1 MDTLLDALQEGRL
14 LELPDNNK
22 DDALHFLAH
31 ILEAIPSIPTGTDIV
46 GLALAKETAANTALG
61 KGWACLHA
69 RVPFEND
76 LMCVVGWSPTGID
89 YGAPDGIPVSILVM
103 YVVPSNQRNQ
113 YLKEVSTLA
122 KALTRYTGAEQLRPL
137 TELNAV
143 RDHLLDLISAT
154 KEAAGPDTRAR
165 MIQLQARPR
174 VEALAA
180 TDLSTLILE
189 PVLLIGGP
197 QMKAVV
203 LGQNVAVVEALD
215 VAQNL
220 IEEIAARG
228 VFQNGGWRVI
238 KRGAVTYQG
247 DRVVYDCLAV
257 KAAGGPAKES

>member
-22 DDALHFLAH
+22 EDALHFLAH
-31 ILEAIPSIPTGTDIV
+31 ILEAIPSVPTGTDIV

-61 KGWACLHA
+61 KGWSCLHA

-89 YGAPDGIPVSILVM
+89 YGAPDGIPVSIVVM
-103 YVVPSNQRNQ
+103 YLVPSNQRNP

-122 KALTRYTGAEQLRPL
+122 KALASYAGADQLRSF

-143 RDHLLDLISAT
+143 RDCLLDLISAT
-154 KEAAGPDTRAR
+154 KETIGSDTRAR

-180 TDLSTLILE
+180 PDLSSLILE
-189 PVLLIGGP
+189 PVMLIAGP
-197 QMKAVV
+197 NMKAVV
-203 LGQNVAVVEALD
+203 LGQNVAMVETLD
-215 VAQNL
+215 AAQGL
-220 IEEIAARG
+220 IEDISARG
-228 VFQNGGWRVI
+228 VYQNGGWRVV
-238 KRGAVTYQG
+238 KRGAVAYHG
-247 DRVVYDCLAV
+247 DRVVYDCLAI
-257 KAAGGPAKES
+257 KAAVGTS